1 MDFWTVLLIVVVV
14 IIAVIYVFVKEH
26 AGFFNF
32 LFGTVY
38 CGITAFLVI
47 TSLMGII
54 AVIASI
60 KDGEWKEALSVIPAT
75 AFTSFLAFVMIK
87 FALHC
92 FGYI

>member
-14 IIAVIYVFVKEH
+14 IIALIYVFVKEH

-32 LFGTVY
+32 LFGAVY
-38 CGITAFLVI
+38 CGITAYLVI
-47 TSLMGII
+47 IALMGII
-54 AVIASI
+54 GVIAGI
-60 KDGEWKEALSVIPAT
+60 KNGEWKDALSILPAT
-75 AFTSFLAFVMIK
+75 VFTSFLAFVMIK